1 MEIPYEVGG
10 SVASSAHG
18 VPRTTLDIDI
28 VVELK
33 PEQIDGVRGGG
44 AANVIHLKGVW
55 KFDLFPL
62 GRDEYSRTEFAQRK
76 FREIR
81 PDGGAPIEY
90 SVASAEDTILRK
102 LEWYCAAGET
112 SDRQWNDLRGVVRAA
127 TGTLEIDY
135 LRRWAAH
142 LKIGD
147 LLEKDPRGAEAYLKL
162 ASASD

>member
-1 MEIPYEVGG
+1 MV
-10 SVASSAHG
+10 
-18 VPRTTLDIDI
+18 
-28 VVELK
+28 
-33 PEQIDGVRGGG
+33 
-44 AANVIHLKGVW
+44 
-55 KFDLFPL
+55 
-62 GRDEYSRTEFAQRK
+62 
-76 FREIR
+76 
-81 PDGGAPIEY
+81 
-90 SVASAEDTILRK
+90 LRR
-102 LEWYCAAGET
+102 GET